1 MGGWNILRFW
11 RGADAKNRSDPA
23 IAEIAGEI
31 CRNLGALGLFVESK
45 RYDASFW
52 EIRASTSPRLITTP
66 DGTQASGVALLLAG
80 KFEPPALV
88 FEQINSLRRGL
99 GREMVEAAMNGLK
112 ARPGV
117 LGCVKVNDLS
127 PRMGDGRRWWEHVA
141 EAHAEFDWVIT
152 HEEPFSHASMST
164 SQMHAPVPASAA
176 RADIVDS
183 PAFLKKRQRLE
194 ALAHAFG
201 YDACKVTLGPQTKTF
216 DFLGQSFTSEGQS
229 FSDGSIEIY
238 YDPNMSDARLGC
250 CLAHELQHVRFFA
263 VRDAYR
269 AEEADGPLHRRFAKY
284 APELLAAQ
292 RGVSN
297 YSNEHWD
304 AWKGGAPPK
313 LFSFELEE
321 GDSEPINETIA
332 EVAKAIYNWGPE
344 ARINPLWRELH
355 DAINEEYAAL
365 QK

>member
-1 MGGWNILRFW
+1 MGGWNISRLW
-11 RGADAKNRSDPA
+11 RGAGAKEWSDPA

-45 RYDASFW
+45 RYGASFW

-66 DGTQASGVALLLAG
+66 EGTQASGVALLLAG

-99 GREMVEAAMNGLK
+99 GRKMVEAVMNGLK

-141 EAHAEFDWVIT
+141 DAHNEFDWVIT
-152 HEEPFSHASMST
+152 HEEPFGHASDST
-164 SQMHAPVPASAA
+164 PPAHAPAPTSA
-176 RADIVDS
+176 RADS
-183 PAFLKKRQRLE
+183 PDFLKKRQRLE
-194 ALAHAFG
+194 ALARAFG
-201 YDACKVTLGPQTKTF
+201 YDVDKVTLSPQTKTF
-216 DFLGQSFTSEGQS
+216 DYLGQSFTSEGQS
-229 FSDGSIEIY
+229 FSDGRIEIY
-238 YDPNMSDARLGC
+238 YDPHMSDARLGC
-250 CLAHELQHVRFFA
+250 CLAHEVQHVRYFA

-269 AEEADGPLHRRFAKY
+269 AEEAGGPLHRRFAKY

-304 AWKGGAPPK
+304 AWKGDAPPT

-321 GDSEPINETIA
+321 GGSEPINETIA
-332 EVAKAIYNWGPE
+332 EVAKALYNWGPDV
-344 ARINPLWRELH
+344 RINPLWRELH
-355 DAINEEYAAL
+355 DAINAAYAAL
-365 QK
+365 RS